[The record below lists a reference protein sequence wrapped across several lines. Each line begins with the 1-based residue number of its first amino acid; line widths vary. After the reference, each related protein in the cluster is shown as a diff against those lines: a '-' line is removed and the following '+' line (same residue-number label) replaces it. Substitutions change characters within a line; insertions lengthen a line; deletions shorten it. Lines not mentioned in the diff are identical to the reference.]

1 MDFFKRL
8 VGRTGGS
15 HGTPKKTGT
24 GGGETGGG
32 ATSSNN
38 SLTNTNNSNNNPS
51 DSSSSSGGVSVSAV
65 GDKALMAL
73 EAAWRSFE
81 TEPASNPDRKRA
93 FHSQAVDALLKA
105 YDDQKIPYAV
115 IESRLPALRN
125 QFPATVSLR
134 LSNALISTNSAPNGS
149 GDTSLSHASSRA
161 LRIEEMLHHE
171 KHLLR
176 TLFILAQE
184 LPPDE
189 IDPLVETGLPSCLV
203 NLYAALMH
211 LPPRATRPG
220 SPSSSS
226 AADDVLAD
234 EMVITILLQLCTI
247 KSAVLELQQTDT
259 LFTLFTIPLTELE
272 SARRPLRE
280 RIMPVTFAV
289 VKYHMDVSMA
299 AYLMKRKLVDK
310 MISNLDRH
318 LEQFSSGALV
328 DLCCLLLKVLERS
341 AQVEHEGLLL
351 DFRSAHGYSFLTRV
365 LVALEQ
371 RVLDSSTASN
381 PSSLMWSPLQ
391 QLLAALSD
399 FVYIGVRD
407 LTPEADL
414 AVEQLF
420 GPSPGT
426 SPRELRRRT
435 LPAGDPAAAASAPIA
450 LGKPVVA
457 SASSSGING
466 TVLQKRRPS
475 APMTPRIMFSTAHET
490 PDPSQGPLIRNIEAY
505 QVFQEYFLQSK
516 SEDMKQHVIEFI
528 AGIYNANPSNF
539 RLVQHLHSI
548 AHFVEDLPR
557 MRDTATRESVT
568 RLLLFIIT
576 ALNCIPFHELVAL
589 AALLQDGAALED
601 VALLTHLHHTMMVM
615 IKYDPA
621 FRVVLNKTGLL
632 DILTLLLRRFH
643 LFASSAGAPQ
653 RKEDEPSSLR
663 GSDKRQSGAS
673 MRKKSRKGNQLQ
685 PLPLTA
691 TQYSVLMDMLGLLL
705 QDCSYNVDQFK
716 EKDAVRILY
725 DLILVSSFA
734 RPGALRVL
742 TQTIQDAGSEREGN
756 DRQVAKLV
764 EVMQTCQDLGV
775 RKDIL
780 QAFSSV
786 FSTNPESRRA
796 FRDAGGCVCAVSALV
811 QLEGSLSEVTSSSY
825 NFSRDLLRSV
835 FRALI
840 GSVSGDKEGRLYLR
854 KEVGFKPL
862 AQMLA
867 FTGIF
872 DSDSHQALSIFME
885 LATEHISADPASP
898 SCISSGEW
906 SERPPLGK
914 IIFHPGALT
923 AALVPLGATM
933 VPALPDFL
941 SCINDLIE
949 WRVCNAEA
957 VASAGLLSK
966 LLQSYSSVF
975 FPQTHATATN
985 ISEAVKSQLLRMMRS
1000 LLSYKISADEMQQV
1014 LGLLR
1019 LSTCKRQVIETLH
1032 NSFLRGVENSVPFL
1046 HFDLSRLGCASMT
1059 SSITG
1064 VAWPPSDG
1072 FTITCWI
1079 YLEQCPPEGS
1089 VDLVRLTV
1097 HPSPSASPSPRG
1109 PASAA
1114 GASPT
1119 SGPAA
1124 MKIRLFIDSLGVLCA
1139 HYHAADQTQDGANA
1153 EQSAS
1158 NAGHTNV
1165 LRAESSHLQT
1175 KKWYHLCYVHE
1186 RSRFQGIFGGVSENK
1201 LFVDGGLVACSKTS
1215 VAPILQSVT
1224 VSALWGTP
1232 TNPTILFQ
1240 GPQPKPVQWRLGPSY
1255 IVEGCAS
1262 QAAVLALH
1270 QLGPAYSAHF
1280 AATNL
1285 AAHVSPDVVS
1295 HPLLT
1300 SIKGLLSPANV
1311 SNVAGGYAALKE
1323 LGQLAGLVGSGG
1335 TAGPLGSLVFL
1346 PGANSTSPIVLDVD
1360 IGRLLSDI
1368 GPFSADRVLMSV
1380 TAPRIMLGSVSG
1392 TPTLTPESVP
1402 PPGSFVP
1409 TTSALPSDNVSG
1421 ADPSALSLSNADG
1434 PLEQA
1439 LLSVAEAGLPSSARV
1454 VAVLEDD
1461 ARFTSVAFDRAC
1473 RESLAA
1479 RGGGATFAW
1488 DCGDDSPALCLP
1500 APLHVAF
1507 GRPDVFDAFFDVL
1520 ASALSDDAAETSGRD
1535 DSDAVSLLR
1544 CLRVF
1549 LFHNPQ
1555 SHSTMADC
1563 KGWETL
1569 GWLLCTRARFTE
1581 EKLQVLWGLVGT
1593 PLPLNSDAAV
1603 QESKFIDIFNRTTI
1617 SSLPAMKWLLL
1628 DFNVW
1633 RHAPQT
1639 IQIAFTKHLTALIT
1653 SASHREFNTVRLRR
1667 LHFLSF
1673 LLTLLRDDS
1682 FDLSVHLAIVELIET
1697 WLRDCTIV
1705 RTLAMEEEEL
1715 RLVTSFLQFTLQP
1728 RVTSQPRSQFARR
1741 MARNRNEVL
1750 NVLLH
1755 LVQGP
1760 SEDTLNKNLAAF
1772 TRHIDFTWLSP
1783 FLASLD
1789 SMTAV
1794 LACKICCELFRL
1806 DKKWAARFRA
1816 AGGLKFLYETL
1827 PHHHDRYELYF
1838 ALFALLLGRPMR
1850 SIVNIEVPVGSLE
1863 KHIIDGFSGLF
1874 QVFSHNEGDRLKF
1887 PCREALPIIVNVLKR
1902 SLSVICAAKLA
1913 RPSKPP
1919 AKSGSTKLQKS
1930 SQNYSSEIFELEG
1943 VPVFDRALQDAS
1955 PEDLARVFPQK
1966 HLFEFMKQ
1974 TFTLSKHFQE
1984 AFWRDK
1990 SDAVEEIVSL
2000 LFPLGRLNLVRFGE
2014 PQISSPR
2021 KQGDPRAWE
2030 DIVSDPILIAWSEA
2044 VFDFLQY
2051 AIQII
2056 AVQLEAGNVMYLTRP
2071 NATPSL
2077 SAAFASSVST
2087 PRDVS
2092 LLFNLFEWAPP
2103 ASASQEDL
2111 MYCTSR
2117 ILADC
2122 TTLWS
2127 TNGGSWL
2134 RKDIKANNKIAA
2146 SVGRV
2151 LTFAID
2157 RCSMGLFPQDGH
2169 HVLFDFV
2176 VDFLSWAM
2184 FDETAPRIEL
2194 VPFLRALNRLVL
2206 MMVRHSISC
2215 AGLRPPWDSASE
2227 GDSESSIWKNA
2238 HTYAP
2243 AKGGVT
2249 AALATLDRLIACQ
2262 RVVFA
2267 AQNNDFEFI
2276 ASLSRG
2282 SFFLLMC
2289 DKEELRQRAMQ
2300 LWKLLLLTKP
2310 DAMERLLIF
2319 RPAKGDPIDL
2329 RQQGFYL
2336 LLQKDASAFQKWISA
2351 PSNRDQVV
2359 TVLED
2364 SLARLSGSLDRLEQ
2378 SIRSNRLSQLD
2389 GTRKARVKAAQKHR
2403 QAADALLRTTSAS
2416 TALIIS
2422 RVQDVDL
2429 PKFKEY
2435 RALQLEQI
2443 KWSARNWSARAL
2455 RVLQDPSPWGPLA
2468 LNKTFSSISKLLPV
2482 IQSLQRWCLD
2492 DTETPN
2498 RMRLRLHL
2506 NADFFDNYPFL
2517 GELEKPNDDGDMST
2531 GATRVPTSKDS
2542 RRWWNL
2548 RRQLVEVNPQT
2559 LAYLLRLSLRFEAIE
2574 SFQPKVTDDAVP
2586 EVARH
2591 AAHDSTSLSQS
2602 LPIPTPALQLL
2613 SSSAPSSYDGT
2624 PSDFSASSSPV
2635 DSSGYSPFSDGSGA
2649 EITEDSKLSADVT
2662 DESDIEAS
2670 GREESVD
2677 ESEDDEAP
2685 KPNSETD
2692 ADPSSDTRDL
2702 DNIQVDS
2709 ADENDKIRRLLEPG
2723 EEPLHMF
2730 NCSRI
2735 HGMDKID
2742 GIFLLCKQSAYFIQY
2757 YCVNKDGDVAEVPAD
2772 STPAMKLYEQRIK
2785 QRNLLKSMFSL
2796 DASDSMLFMPPEPTL
2811 ELRHDVIRWAISDIV
2826 QVSKRRYLLR
2836 SVAIELF
2843 SFDGRNSLLSFATV
2857 VERDHAVDRM
2867 MMLNP
2872 SLRKEVPLS
2881 QYTDQWTQGQLSN
2894 FDYLMKLNSR
2904 AGRSYNDLT
2913 QYPVFPWVLSDY
2925 TSDSIDLS
2933 NPSIYRDLSL
2943 PMGAIDPVRREKF
2956 MARYENLDDDVP
2968 RFHYGSHYSSSGIV
2982 LHFLLRLEPFTQH
2995 FLKLQGGRFDHPDR
3009 LFHSVSEAWLSAS
3022 SLNTMDVKEL
3032 VPEFYYQ
3039 PEFLKN
3045 ANHFEL
3051 GKNQSGAVLDDV
3063 VLPPWAKGSPHIFV
3077 KRMREALESEYVSQ
3091 HLHEW
3096 IDLIFGFKQ
3105 TGDAA
3110 ADAMNLFYYLT
3121 YEGAVDIDQIDDPL
3135 QRQGII
3141 DQINNFGQTPSQLF
3155 KKPHPRRQ
3163 TATSLFSPPL
3173 FSNYDRIVSSS
3184 FRPAGTTIG
3193 SPIGAIIWPSTGDKA
3208 TILEKRKIAIKY
3220 PGSSSRVVS
3229 WGYDDCSIRLLD
3241 GDKTIHAVESPR
3253 GSAGQITCCSSDD
3266 KYVISGAIDGL
3277 VHVYTLETDGKPR
3290 LVRRPNGVLAGHRS
3304 PITAIAVSHAFSL
3317 IVSADRSGTCLMW
3330 DLNSLRFVRV
3340 LRASALEG
3348 FDPSAATIRFDI
3360 IEIKEDSGLIVTAGG
3375 TQLSMWS
3382 VNGDLLASR
3391 STSLSQPIT
3400 AFASPHGPTW
3410 VRDLSVFV
3418 TGHKDGSVRVWRL
3431 SEAEVSQTEA
3441 PLPLRLELAA
3451 KLEKQSSSYAITA
3464 LSFHPSNK
3472 RLWIG
3477 DSAGCVFKYEE
3488 QVVELQRA
3496 PQ

>member
-1 MDFFKRL
+1 
-8 VGRTGGS
+8 
-15 HGTPKKTGT
+15 
-24 GGGETGGG
+24 
-32 ATSSNN
+32 
-38 SLTNTNNSNNNPS
+38 
-51 DSSSSSGGVSVSAV
+51 
-65 GDKALMAL
+65 
-73 EAAWRSFE
+73 
-81 TEPASNPDRKRA
+81 
-93 FHSQAVDALLKA
+93 
-105 YDDQKIPYAV
+105 
-115 IESRLPALRN
+115 
-125 QFPATVSLR
+125 
-134 LSNALISTNSAPNGS
+134 
-149 GDTSLSHASSRA
+149 
-161 LRIEEMLHHE
+161 MLHTE

-203 NLYAALMH
+203 NLHAALMH
-211 LPPRATRPG
+211 LPPRSG
-220 SPSSSS
+220 STSP
-226 AADDVLAD
+226 DDVLAD

-259 LFTLFTIPLTELE
+259 LFTLFTIPLTELDA
-272 SARRPLRE
+272 SRRPLRE

-289 VKYHMDVSMA
+289 VKYHMDISMVT
-299 AYLMKRKLVDK
+299 YLMKRKLVDK

-318 LEQFSSGALV
+318 LEQFSSAALV

-351 DFRSAHGYSFLTRV
+351 DFRAAHGYSFLTRV
-365 LVALEQ
+365 LVALER
-371 RVLDSSTASN
+371 RVLDSSISLN
-381 PSSLMWSPLQ
+381 PSSSTWSPLH

-399 FVYIGVRD
+399 FVYIGVRE
-407 LTPEADL
+407 LVPEADL

-420 GPSPGT
+420 GPSSATP
-426 SPRELRRRT
+426 PREIRRRT
-435 LPAGDPAAAASAPIA
+435 LPAVDPAAASSAPVA
-450 LGKPVVA
+450 LGRVA
-457 SASSSGING
+457 SSTSSSGIASS
-466 TVLQKRRPS
+466 VQQRRPS
-475 APMTPRIMFSTAHET
+475 APMTPRIMFNAAHET

-505 QVFQEYFLQSK
+505 QVFQEYFLQSG

-539 RLVQHLHSI
+539 RLVQHMHST
-548 AHFVEDLPR
+548 AHFVEDLPH

-589 AALLQDGAALED
+589 AALLQDGAALDD
-601 VALLTHLHHTMMVM
+601 VPLLLHLHHTMMVM

-643 LFASSAGAPQ
+643 LFATSSAGAPQ
-653 RKEDEPSSLR
+653 RKDDDSSLR
-663 GSDKRQSGAS
+663 NSDKRQSGAS
-673 MRKKSRKGNQLQ
+673 MRKKSRKANQLQ
-685 PLPLTA
+685 PLPLTS

-705 QDCSYNVDQFK
+705 QDCSYNVEQFK
-716 EKDAVRILY
+716 EKDALRILY
-725 DLILVSSFA
+725 DLILASSSA
-734 RPGALRVL
+734 RPGALKVL

-764 EVMQTCQDLGV
+764 EVMQTSQDLGV

-780 QAFSSV
+780 QAFAFV
-786 FSTNPESRRA
+786 FASNPESRRA

-811 QLEGSLSEVTSSSY
+811 QLEGALSETNAPGY
-825 NFSRDLLRSV
+825 IFSLDLLRAV
-835 FRALI
+835 FRAVI

-854 KEVGFKPL
+854 KEIGFKPL

-885 LATEHISADPASP
+885 LATDYISANPGSSP
-898 SCISSGEW
+898 CVSANEW
-906 SERPPLGK
+906 LERPPLGK
-914 IIFHPGALT
+914 IVFHPGALA
-923 AALVPLGATM
+923 AALVPLGATI

-957 VASAGLLSK
+957 VASSGLLGK
-966 LLQSYSSVF
+966 LLSSYSSVF
-975 FPQTHATATN
+975 FRPPNSAAPHLAEAT
-985 ISEAVKSQLLRMMRS
+985 KSQLLRMMKS
-1000 LLSYKISADEMQQV
+1000 MLSYKVSADEIQQI
-1014 LGLLR
+1014 LCLIRLISSKRQMLDTLHSSLLR
-1019 LSTCKRQVIETLH
+1019 GI
-1032 NSFLRGVENSVPFL
+1032 ENSAPFL
-1046 HFDLSRLGCASMT
+1046 HLDLSRLGCASMT
-1059 SSITG
+1059 STISG

-1072 FTITCWI
+1072 FSLTCWI

-1097 HPSPSASPSPRG
+1097 SSGSTSNSPSPR
-1109 PASAA
+1109 PSAA
-1114 GASPT
+1114 SFGGSPT
-1119 SGPAA
+1119 PAPVV

-1139 HYHAADQTQDGANA
+1139 HYHAADQAHDTQPEGNV
-1153 EQSAS
+1153 
-1158 NAGHTNV
+1158 GHTNV
-1165 LRAESSHLQT
+1165 LRADASHLQT

-1186 RSRFQGIFGGVSENK
+1186 RSRFQGIFGGFSENK
-1201 LFVDGGLVACSKTS
+1201 LFVDGILLASSKTS
-1215 VAPILQSVT
+1215 VAPITQIAT

-1255 IVEGCAS
+1255 IVEGSAS
-1262 QAAVLALH
+1262 HASVLALY
-1270 QLGPAYSAHF
+1270 QLGPVYAAHF
-1280 AATNL
+1280 AATNMSP
-1285 AAHVSPDVVS
+1285 HVSPDVIG

-1300 SIKGLLSPANV
+1300 SIKALLSPTGT

-1335 TAGPLGSLVFL
+1335 SAGPLGSLVVL
-1346 PGANSTSPIVLDVD
+1346 PGANLTSPIVLDVE
-1360 IGRLLSDI
+1360 ISRLLSDL
-1368 GPFSADRVLMSV
+1368 GPFSADRVLISV
-1380 TAPRIMLGSVSG
+1380 SAPRIMLGAVGGASSV
-1392 TPTLTPESVP
+1392 TPDP
-1402 PPGSFVP
+1402 
-1409 TTSALPSDNVSG
+1409 LPSPGTFVVATNTLPTDNFSG
-1421 ADPSALSLSNADG
+1421 SDAPSLSLANSDG

-1439 LLSVAEAGLPSSARV
+1439 LLSVAEATLPSSARV
-1454 VAVLEDD
+1454 APVLEDD
-1461 ARFTSVAFDRAC
+1461 SRMTSVAYDRAF
-1473 RESLAA
+1473 RESLSG
-1479 RGGGATFAW
+1479 RTVGATFAW

-1500 APLHVAF
+1500 APIHVAF
-1507 GRPDVFDAFFDVL
+1507 GRPDVFDTFFGTL
-1520 ASALSDDAAETSGRD
+1520 ASALSADATEPSGSD
-1535 DSDAVSLLR
+1535 DSDAILLLR
-1544 CLRVF
+1544 CLRLF
-1549 LFHNPQ
+1549 LYRNPQ
-1555 SHSTMADC
+1555 SHTSMVEC

-1569 GWLLCTRARFTE
+1569 GWLLSTRSRLTE
-1581 EKLQVLWGLVGT
+1581 EKLQVLWSLIGA
-1593 PLPLNSDAAV
+1593 PLPLNSDAALP
-1603 QESKFIDIFNRTTI
+1603 ESKFLERLNRTTI
-1617 SSLPAMKWLLL
+1617 SSLPAMKWLVL
-1628 DFNVW
+1628 DFNMW
-1633 RHAPQT
+1633 LHAPQA
-1639 IQIAFTKHLTALIT
+1639 IQLSFTKHLAILIT
-1653 SASHREFNTVRLRR
+1653 SALHREFNIIRLRK

-1673 LLTLLRDDS
+1673 LLILLREDS
-1682 FDLSVHLAIVELIET
+1682 LDLSVHLAIIQLVET
-1697 WLRDCTIV
+1697 WLRDCTII
-1705 RTLAMEEEEL
+1705 RTMAMEEEEL
-1715 RLVTSFLQFTLQP
+1715 RLVTSFLQFTLQT
-1728 RVTSQPRSQFARR
+1728 RITSQPKSPFARKMSR
-1741 MARNRNEVL
+1741 LRNEVL

-1755 LVQGP
+1755 LIQGP
-1760 SEDTLNKNLAAF
+1760 TDDGLTKHFPAF
-1772 TRHIDFTWLSP
+1772 ARHIDFAWLSP
-1783 FLASLD
+1783 FLSSLD
-1789 SMTAV
+1789 CTTAI

-1806 DKKWAARFRA
+1806 DKKWAGRFRA

-1850 SIVNIEVPVGSLE
+1850 SVIGFDVLVGSLD
-1863 KHIIDGFSGLF
+1863 KHTIDGFGGLF
-1874 QVFSHNEGDRLKF
+1874 DVFSHKEGDRLKF
-1887 PCREALPIIVNVLKR
+1887 PCREALPVIINVLKR
-1902 SLSVICAAKLA
+1902 SLSVVCAAKLTRTA
-1913 RPSKPP
+1913 KVATSSNSNKLSK
-1919 AKSGSTKLQKS
+1919 SNQT
-1930 SQNYSSEIFELEG
+1930 YSAEIFELEG
-1943 VPVFDRALQDAS
+1943 VPTQERHSQHGS
-1955 PEDLARVFPQK
+1955 HEEDLARIFPQK
-1966 HLFEFMKQ
+1966 YLFEFMKQ

-1984 AFWRDK
+1984 ALWRNK
-1990 SDAVEEIVSL
+1990 SEALEEIVSL
-2000 LFPLGRLNLVRFGE
+2000 LFPLGRLNLVKFGDS
-2014 PQISSPR
+2014 PISSPR
-2021 KQGDPRAWE
+2021 KQSDSRGWSDV
-2030 DIVSDPILIAWSEA
+2030 VSDPVLIAWSEA

-2103 ASASQEDL
+2103 ASTSQDDFVF
-2111 MYCTSR
+2111 CTSR

-2127 TNGGSWL
+2127 ANGGSWL
-2134 RKDIKANNKIAA
+2134 RKDIKANTKIAA

-2169 HVLFDFV
+2169 HALFDFI

-2206 MMVRHSISC
+2206 MMVRYAISC
-2215 AGLRPPWDSASE
+2215 AGLRPSDSSN
-2227 GDSESSIWKNA
+2227 DSDPEASIWKNA
-2238 HTYAP
+2238 PAYAP
-2243 AKGGVT
+2243 AKGGT
-2249 AALATLDRLIACQ
+2249 SAALSTLDRLIACQ

-2267 AQNNDFEFI
+2267 APNNDFEFI

-2282 SFFLLMC
+2282 CFFLLMC

-2319 RPAKGDPIDL
+2319 RPAKGEPIDL
-2329 RQQGFYL
+2329 TQQGFYL
-2336 LLQKDASAFQKWISA
+2336 LLQKDTSAFQKWISA
-2351 PSNRDQVV
+2351 PSNRDQVI

-2403 QAADALLRTTSAS
+2403 QSADTLMRASSAS
-2416 TALIIS
+2416 TGLIIS
-2422 RVQDVDL
+2422 RVQDVDV
-2429 PKFKEY
+2429 PKYKEY
-2435 RALQLEQI
+2435 RALQLDQI
-2443 KWSARNWSARAL
+2443 RWSARNWYVRAL
-2455 RVLQDPSPWGPLA
+2455 AVLQDPLPWGPIA
-2468 LNKTFSSISKLLPV
+2468 VTKSFPSMSKILPV
-2482 IQSLQRWCLD
+2482 INSLQRWCLD

-2498 RMRLRLHL
+2498 RMRLRL
-2506 NADFFDNYPFL
+2506 NRDTDFFDNYPFL
-2517 GELEKPNDDGDMST
+2517 GDLEKSSTDGEMST
-2531 GATRVPTSKDS
+2531 GATRVPTSTDS

-2548 RRQLVEVNPQT
+2548 RRQLAELSPQA
-2559 LAYLLRLSLRFEAIE
+2559 LSRLLRLSLRYEAIE
-2574 SFQPKVTDDAVP
+2574 SFQMKLADDPVV
-2586 EVARH
+2586 EVVRPIL
-2591 AAHDSTSLSQS
+2591 HDSAPASSTMA
-2602 LPIPTPALQLL
+2602 IATPNQHIL

-2624 PSDFSASSSPV
+2624 PSDSSTSSSPMDTFSFP
-2635 DSSGYSPFSDGSGA
+2635 DSSETEVIDGAKSS
-2649 EITEDSKLSADVT
+2649 TEAT
-2662 DESDIEAS
+2662 DESDVDLS
-2670 GREESVD
+2670 GRDESVD
-2677 ESEDDEAP
+2677 ESEDEDSP
-2685 KPNSETD
+2685 GTSEITEPILD
-2692 ADPSSDTRDL
+2692 ASIDIDM
-2702 DNIQVDS
+2702 IQADS
-2709 ADENDKIRRLLEPG
+2709 ADENDKIRRLLEFG

-2742 GIFLLCKQSAYFIQY
+2742 GIFILCKESAYFIQY
-2757 YCVNKDGDVAEVPAD
+2757 YCVNNEGDVAEVPAEA
-2772 STPAMKLYEQRIK
+2772 TPAMKLYEQRVK
-2785 QRNLLKSMFSL
+2785 QRNLLKSMFAVGASESL
-2796 DASDSMLFMPPEPTL
+2796 LSVLPEPTL
-2811 ELRHDVIRWAISDIV
+2811 ELRHDVIRWAITDV
-2826 QVSKRRYLLR
+2826 AQVSKRRYLLQ

-2843 SFDGRNSLLSFATV
+2843 SIDGRNSLLSFATSS
-2857 VERDHAVDRM
+2857 ERDHAVDRLM
-2867 MMLNP
+2867 VLNP
-2872 SLRKEVPLS
+2872 SLRKEIPLS
-2881 QYTDQWTQGQLSN
+2881 QYSEQWIQGQISN

-2925 TSDSIDLS
+2925 TSDSLDLS

-2956 MARYENLDDDVP
+2956 LARYENLDDDVP
-2968 RFHYGSHYSSSGIV
+2968 RFHYGSHYSSSGTV

-3045 ANHFEL
+3045 SNHFEL
-3051 GKNQSGAVLDDV
+3051 GKNQTGAVLDDV

-3110 ADAMNLFYYLT
+3110 AEAMNLFYYLT
-3121 YEGAVDIDQIDDPL
+3121 YEGAVDINQIDDPL

-3163 TATSLFSPPL
+3163 TTTSIFSLPL
-3173 FSNYDRIVSSS
+3173 FSSYDRIVSSS
-3184 FRPAGTTIG
+3184 ARAPGMTAC
-3193 SPIGAIIWPSTGDKA
+3193 SPIGSINWPGAGEKA
-3208 TILEKRKIAIKY
+3208 SVLEKRKVAVRSVN
-3220 PGSSSRVVS
+3220 SSTRAVA
-3229 WGYDDCSIRLLD
+3229 WGYDDFSIRLLD
-3241 GDKTIHAVESPR
+3241 GDKAVHTVESTR
-3253 GSAGQITCCSSDD
+3253 GPSGQTTCCASDD
-3266 KYVISGAIDGL
+3266 KHVVSGATDGL
-3277 VHVYTLETDGKPR
+3277 IHVYTLETDGKPR
-3290 LVRRPNGVLAGHRS
+3290 LCRRPNGVLAGHRS

-3317 IVSADRSGTCLMW
+3317 IISADRSGSCLMW
-3330 DLNSLRFVRV
+3330 DLNSLKFVRLLSVPV
-3340 LRASALEG
+3340 LDGL
-3348 FDPSAATIRFDI
+3348 DPSIGAHRFDI
-3360 IEIKEDSGLIVTAGG
+3360 IEIKEDHHLIVTTGG
-3375 TQLSMWS
+3375 TQLCVWS

-3391 STSLSQPIT
+3391 STALSQPVT
-3400 AFASPHGPTW
+3400 ALGLPNGPNW
-3410 VRDLSVFV
+3410 VQDLSLIV

-3431 SEAEVSQTEA
+3431 LESESAQTDNSF
-3441 PLPLRLELAA
+3441 PLRLELAS
-3451 KLEKQSSSYAITA
+3451 KLEKQSFSAAITA
-3464 LSFHPSNK
+3464 ISFHPSNK
-3472 RLWIG
+3472 KLWIG
-3477 DSAGCVFKYEE
+3477 DSTGCLFMYEE
-3488 QVVELQRA
+3488 QVLELQRA
-3496 PQ
+3496 P